1 MNGTCAFRKAA
12 AGIRQATKAG
22 GASACRP
29 SMCPGKI
36 STEQFLPWLVR
47 KSGKSYRLASEAE
60 WEYAVRA
67 GPGLTRTAALDAD
80 GKANT
85 ICGFANA
92 AEDTRAPGTS
102 GNGIACRDGFAN
114 TAPVGSFKPNPWGL
128 HDLAGN
134 VWEWV
139 EDCWN
144 QSYGAAPSD
153 GSAWTTGD
161 CGLRVVRGGSWSSD
175 ADKLRAADRGWSR
188 PDGRSPSIGFRV
200 ARTH

>member
-1 MNGTCAFRKAA
+1 M
-12 AGIRQATKAG
+12 
-22 GASACRP
+22 
-29 SMCPGKI
+29 
-36 STEQFLPWLVR
+36 
-47 KSGKSYRLASEAE
+47 
-60 WEYAVRA
+60 
-67 GPGLTRTAALDAD
+67 RT

-92 AEDTRAPGTS
+92 AEDTRATGTS

-161 CGLRVVRGGSWSSD
+161 CGLRVVRGGSWSTN

-188 PDGRSPSIGFRV
+188 PDDRSPSIGFRI